1 MFNETIYSDQVGLFR
16 GHRSNVL
23 FSRGRVA
30 EFEVR
35 PQFIRVKWNDGAV
48 SCSELTC
55 CSDCG
60 VERQIGKSL
69 FDEEGSK
76 IVQKLMDKAKAKNV
90 TMTLPVDFVTGDK
103 FDEKATVGQ
112 ATVKDGIKG
121 NNMVFF
127 SLSVLT
133 AIFPILLWCFGWV
146 MNLWVNM

>member
-1 MFNETIYSDQVGLFR
+1 M
-16 GHRSNVL
+16 
-23 FSRGRVA
+23 
-30 EFEVR
+30 
-35 PQFIRVKWNDGAV
+35 
-48 SCSELTC
+48 
-55 CSDCG
+55 
-60 VERQIGKSL
+60 ERQIGKSL

-133 AIFPILLWCFGWV
+133 AIFQMDLDYPILLWCFG
-146 MNLWVNM
+146 